1 MPLYVLVAA
10 MAVAVSIPLLVWSL
24 VSDRRHAGMVKARR
38 DASAQPPTSTRQ
50 IVLEESAMS
59 RVVLPA
65 VRSAGVG
72 LRRFTPSSRIRSIQN
87 NLSLGGNYGD
97 TYALERLL
105 VLKFVLGGFGL
116 VASFF
121 LFSGMAGFQRV
132 FFTLL
137 LAGAGFALP
146 DAVVARRGRKRQ
158 EQIELEMPDT
168 LDQVTM
174 SLEAGLGFEA
184 ALSRTAKVGRG
195 PLADELNRT
204 LREIQL
210 GIPREQALRKLAERT
225 DVPDLESLVL
235 AVVQSERYGLGI
247 GQVMRVQ
254 SEELRERRRQRAEEQ
269 ALKIPVKIVFPLV
282 FCIFPAVFIVL
293 LAPAIISGLGG
304 LGSIR

>member
-1 MPLYVLVAA
+1 MPLYVLIAALAVAA
-10 MAVAVSIPLLVWSL
+10 SIPLLVWSIA
-24 VSDRRHAGMVKARR
+24 SDRRHAGMVKARSNAGSGTT
-38 DASAQPPTSTRQ
+38 DTRQ
-50 IVLEESAMS
+50 IVLEESALN

-65 VRSAGVG
+65 VRSSGAR
-72 LRRFTPSSRIRSIQN
+72 LRKLTPANRVRALQR
-87 NLSLGGNYGD
+87 NLSLAGRYGD
-97 TYALERLL
+97 AYALERVL
-105 VLKFVLGGFGL
+105 VFKFVLAGIGFVSSL
-116 VASFF
+116 F
-121 LFSGMAGFQRV
+121 LFSGMAGLQR
-132 FFTLL
+132 FLFTALL
-137 LAGAGFALP
+137 TGAAFMVP
-146 DAVVARRGRKRQ
+146 DAIVARRGRKRQ
-158 EQIELEMPDT
+158 EQIELDMPDT

-184 ALSRTAKVGRG
+184 ALSRTARVGTG

-225 DVPDLESLVL
+225 NVPDLDSLVL

-247 GQVMRVQ
+247 GQVLRVQ

-269 ALKIPVKIVFPLV
+269 ALKIPVKIIFPLV

-293 LAPAIISGLGG
+293 LAPAVISGLGG